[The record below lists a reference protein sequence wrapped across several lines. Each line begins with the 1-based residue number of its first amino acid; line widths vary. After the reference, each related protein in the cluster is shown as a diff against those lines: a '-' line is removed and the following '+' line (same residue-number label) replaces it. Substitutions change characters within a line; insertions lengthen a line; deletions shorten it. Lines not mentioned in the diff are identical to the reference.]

1 VNDSPIGVLIVG
13 AGFIADAHII
23 ALASSSRAAAVGVVD
38 ADGARAAA
46 FAHSHGGLRYGVD
59 LVEALAWDGV
69 DAVIV
74 CTPNDTHRSIGEQ
87 VAAAGKHLLVE
98 KPLTTDVT
106 DARAVLDAF
115 EAAGT
120 TVMAAHT
127 HRAYD
132 YGRSVK
138 EAIEADAIGRP
149 VQVRLAIL
157 GGWIWPDWNAWVLD
171 PERSGGHAL
180 HNGVHLLDL
189 ASWWIGDAPLS
200 VMARGAKQTAS
211 ALPIYDYLEMV
222 VTYAGGATAICEMS
236 RAHRP
241 TSISHR
247 DVLVLGTGGVL
258 SHGWDDEGVLLIDDK
273 GTAVVAAQGAN
284 GFAVQLESWLD
295 AIEGGLPMMTAED
308 ALLAVALGVA
318 VERSIESGK
327 RVELADVLGGAS
339 LEVAR

>member
-1 VNDSPIGVLIVG
+1 MGSPLGVLIVG
-13 AGFIADAHII
+13 AGFIADAHMG
-23 ALASSSRAAAVGVVD
+23 ALAMSSRAAAVGVVD
-38 ADGARAAA
+38 ADGSRAAA
-46 FAHSHGGLRYGVD
+46 FARAHGGLRSAVD
-59 LVEALAWDGV
+59 LGEALGWDGV

-98 KPLTTDVT
+98 KPLTTTVA

-115 EAAGT
+115 AAART
-120 TVMAAHT
+120 TVLTAHT

-138 EAIEADAIGRP
+138 EAIDAAVVGRP
-149 VQVRLAIL
+149 VHVRLAIL

-189 ASWWIGDAPLS
+189 ASWWIGDTPRS
-200 VMARGAKQTAS
+200 VVARGAKQTSS
-211 ALPIYDYLEMV
+211 ALAIYDYLEMV

-241 TSISHR
+241 ASLAHR
-247 DVLVLGTGGVL
+247 DVLVLGTEGVL
-258 SHGWDDEGVLLIDDK
+258 AHGWDDEGALLIDEK
-273 GTAVVAAQGAN
+273 GTGVVPAQGAN

-295 AIEGGLPMMTAED
+295 AIEGGTPVMAADD
-308 ALLAVALGVA
+308 ALVAVALGVA
-318 VERSIESGK
+318 VERAIATG
-327 RVELADVLGGAS
+327 RPVELSDVLAD
-339 LEVAR
+339 ETRDAVK